1 MWNLQPV
8 TQMPSTTVRGKVS
21 RASSPPLAE
30 SYVNTASAFF
40 NWFVRSRNDSDNK
53 GSFAR
58 GQQLRTVRA
67 SSKSAYLR
75 VTSTQ
80 QPPRGGPSPSG
91 KGRGYYER
99 LRAAP
104 RTTPS
109 ISTPPDTDDATRHEA
124 DRQADVA
131 SERDDE
137 QRDPCD
143 NEPLLCI
150 RHRSHLIN

>member
-1 MWNLQPV
+1 MRKDIKVL
-8 TQMPSTTVRGKVS
+8 TQ
-21 RASSPPLAE
+21 LAR
-30 SYVNTASAFF
+30 TA
-40 NWFVRSRNDSDNK
+40 
-53 GSFAR
+53 GSKALKNGFRDAEVALA
-58 GQQLRTVRA
+58 QVRTVRA
-67 SSKSAYLR
+67 SSKCAYRR
-75 VTSTQ
+75 VTSAQ
-80 QPPRGGPSPSG
+80 QPPRGRPSPSG
-91 KGRGYYER
+91 KGRGCYER

-109 ISTPPDTDDATRHEA
+109 RSTPSDTDDGTRHEA

-137 QRDPCD
+137 QRDRCD